1 VLVLA
6 VVLVLKVIVHG
17 SQFAVRRGFAVY
29 SSEFAAHSSRSLG
42 VV

>member
-29 SSEFAAHSSRSLG
+29 SSEFAAQSSRSLG